1 MAESII
7 ERFDRADR
15 TLSEYERRIREGE
28 ELPLDET
35 VDIMTDQLR
44 ELLRAYLD
52 TLGRDSQTPGDDVLA
67 LWKAAVK
74 DNPSLHTIRD
84 NLREVVYYRNCLD
97 QVRDDALPPNAE
109 KQAVR
114 TTRHVYLYL
123 RTRCEQAGAV
133 DKAEGVQA
141 P

>member
-1 MAESII
+1 MPETIM

-15 TLSEYERRIREGE
+15 TLSEWERRIRAGE
-28 ELPLDET
+28 ELHLDET
-35 VDIMTDQLR
+35 VDVMMDQLR
-44 ELLRAYLD
+44 DLLRAYLD
-52 TLGRDSQTPGDDVLA
+52 TLGRDHQSAGDDVLE
-67 LWKAAVK
+67 LWKVAVK
-74 DNPSLHTIRD
+74 DNPSMHTVRD

-97 QVRDDALPPNAE
+97 EERDDALPPNAE

-114 TTRHVYLYL
+114 TTRHIYLYL

-133 DKAEGVQA
+133 DKAEGVHA

>member
-1 MAESII
+1 MPETIK

-15 TLSEYERRIREGE
+15 TLQEWERRIREGE

-35 VDIMTDQLR
+35 VDVMTDQLR

-52 TLGRDSQTPGDDVLA
+52 ALGREYDPAEDDVLA
-67 LWKAAVK
+67 LWKVAVK

-97 QVRDDALPPNAE
+97 EEREDALPPNAD

-114 TTRHVYLYL
+114 TARHIYLYL
-123 RTRCEQAGAV
+123 RTRCEQAGAL
-133 DKAEGVQA
+133 DMAEGVQA